1 MGVRR
6 RLVLAAVLPAIFAS
20 VHASRGAEAGSW
32 DGTWKGMLG
41 ETPAWPIS
49 ITISQGNVVSFSEK
63 GVPVNIRY
71 AKITPSTVYFGDKDH
86 YSTKLTKTGDATASV
101 RVHGRHGF
109 ATGSDAK

>member
-1 MGVRR
+1 MGVSRR
-6 RLVLAAVLPAIFAS
+6 FLLAAVLPAIFAS

-32 DGTWKGMLG
+32 NGTWKGMLG
-41 ETPAWPIS
+41 ESPAWPIS

-63 GVPVNIRY
+63 GVPVDVRY

-109 ATGSDAK
+109 ATGSVAK

>member
-1 MGVRR
+1 
-6 RLVLAAVLPAIFAS
+6 LLLAAVLPAIFTS

-41 ETPAWPIS
+41 DTPAWPIA

-63 GVPVNIRY
+63 GVPVGVRY
-71 AKITPSTVYFGDKDH
+71 AKITPSAVYFGDKDH

-101 RVHGRHGF
+101 RVLGRHGV
-109 ATGSDAK
+109 ATGSVAK